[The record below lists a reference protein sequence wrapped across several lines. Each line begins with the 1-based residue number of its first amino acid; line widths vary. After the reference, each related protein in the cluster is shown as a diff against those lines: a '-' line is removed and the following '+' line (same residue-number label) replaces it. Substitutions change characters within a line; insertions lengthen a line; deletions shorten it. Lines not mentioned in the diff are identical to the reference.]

1 MKLVLENKNKLEI
14 FIALFQLL
22 KNWNSFLNII
32 FKKDKFYIQTMDK
45 CHVCLAYINIDKS
58 WFNYYELDDDKTDNN
73 NSSDNESS
81 IDNINEENQNKDE
94 EDTDKDEEDIDKD
107 EEDTD
112 KDEDNK
118 NSKQNNEMTITLD
131 INNFSTILNYAL
143 KHDKLELIANI
154 NNPDYININ
163 LLNSEN
169 TKNSNYN
176 HYFELPLMDVDIEK
190 INIPNNIEYDVDFI
204 INSKKF
210 SEIIQELLVFDN
222 TINITTNEN
231 EIELKSSG
239 NNGKLNVKVP
249 VDDLEEYIIAENET
263 INMSYSLNHLNKM
276 IISTKLTNNV
286 FISLTNNFPMC
297 VKYVIDQETNSNI
310 IFFVA
315 PKIED

>member
-32 FKKDKFYIQTMDK
+32 FKKDNFYIQTMDK
-45 CHVCLAYINIDKS
+45 CHVCLAYINIDKA
-58 WFNYYELDDDKTDNN
+58 WFNYYELNDNNDNNDN
-73 NSSDNESS
+73 NSSDSDSN
-81 IDNINEENQNKDE
+81 IDNINEENE
-94 EDTDKDEEDIDKD
+94 EN
-107 EEDTD
+107 
-112 KDEDNK
+112 EDNEENKK
-118 NSKQNNEMTITLD
+118 NKEKNNELTITLD

-190 INIPNNIEYDVDFI
+190 INIPSNIEYDVDFI

-210 SEIIQELLVFDN
+210 SEIIQELLVFDS
-222 TINITTNEN
+222 TINIVTNEN

-276 IISTKLTNNV
+276 IISTKLTNNI
-286 FISLTNNFPMC
+286 FISLTNDFPMC
-297 VKYVIDQETNSNI
+297 VKYIIEQETNSNI